1 MRLGLRTALTATLV
15 TRLLLIPVGLLALLT
30 LGYAVSP
37 EPMPPGSD
45 LANLPYRWDAL
56 LYLDI
61 AQHGYQWEG
70 PEQFNSPLVFFPA
83 FPLLL
88 RGTARLLG
96 LSGSHVPW
104 LWTGVLLSTALFCA
118 ALVYL
123 YALTNLLTPEK
134 SGRLAVWL
142 VACYPFSLFHGQV
155 YTESLFLL
163 AAAAACYHALRGQMA
178 AAFVF
183 GCVVGL
189 TRPTGVLVAT
199 MLAWFAWQQMSR
211 GARTDLRDV
220 AGWGAV
226 VSAPVLGM
234 LAYSAYVRRLTG
246 HWFAWITAQ
255 EGWGR
260 EVTGPVEVVTR
271 LAAAV
276 SDRGLINYLFERPY
290 ELGRPYDLLYFGLV
304 LVTLGLLRPVIR
316 RFGWGMGAFVFL
328 SLALPV
334 SAGGLTSVG
343 RFTCVLFPV
352 FMWLSTRT
360 WAGPLAVVFAVGQVI
375 FAGLFY
381 AQRYIF

>member
-1 MRLGLRTALTATLV
+1 MRVGLRTALTATLV
-15 TRLLLIPVGLLALLT
+15 TRLALIPVGLLALMT

-56 LYLDI
+56 VYLEI
-61 AQHGYQWEG
+61 AQHGYRWEG
-70 PEQFNSPLVFFPA
+70 LEHFNSPLVFFPA

-88 RGTARLLG
+88 RGAGRLLG
-96 LSGSHVPW
+96 LSGGHVPW
-104 LWTGVLLSTALFCA
+104 MWTGVLLSTALFFA
-118 ALVYL
+118 ALAYV

-142 VACYPFSLFHGQV
+142 IACYPFSLFHGQV

-163 AAAAACYHALRGQMA
+163 AAVAACYHCYRGQLA

-189 TRPTGVLVAT
+189 TRPTGVLVGT
-199 MLAWFAWQQMSR
+199 MLAWVAWQHLR
-211 GARTDLRDV
+211 RRERLDWPECARF
-220 AGWGAV
+220 AAV
-226 VSAPVLGM
+226 VAAPVLGV
-234 LAYSAYVRRLTG
+234 LAYSAYVWQLTG
-246 HWFAWITAQ
+246 HGFMWVTAQ
-255 EGWGR
+255 AGWGR

-271 LAAAV
+271 LVASV
-276 SDRGLINYLFERPY
+276 HQYGLVAYLFDGPYEVGRPY
-290 ELGRPYDLLYFGLV
+290 ELLYFGLV
-304 LVTLGLLRPVIR
+304 LVSVGLLQPVVR

-328 SLALPV
+328 SLAVPV

-352 FMWLSTRT
+352 FMFLSTRT
-360 WAGPLAVVFAVGQVI
+360 WAVPLVVVFAIGQAI
-375 FAGLFY
+375 FGGLFY

>member
-56 LYLDI
+56 IYLDI

>member
-1 MRLGLRTALTATLV
+1 MRLALRTAVTATLV
-15 TRLLLIPVGLLALLT
+15 TRLALIPVGLLALLI
-30 LGYAVSP
+30 LGYAVGTD
-37 EPMPPGSD
+37 PMPPGSD

-56 LYLDI
+56 IYLDI

-70 PEQFNSPLVFFPA
+70 PQQLNSPLVFFPA
-83 FPLLL
+83 YPLLL
-88 RGTARLLG
+88 RGAARLLG
-96 LSGSHVPW
+96 LSGGHVPW
-104 LWTGVLLSTALFCA
+104 LWTGVLLSTVLFLA
-118 ALVYL
+118 ALTYV
-123 YALTNLLTPEK
+123 YALTNLLTTEK

-142 VACYPFSLFHGQV
+142 IACYPFSLFHGQV

-163 AAAAACYHALRGQMA
+163 AAVAACYHCYRGQLV

-199 MLAWFAWQQMSR
+199 MLAWFVWQQMR
-211 GARTDLRDV
+211 QRTKGDWREVPGLL
-220 AGWGAV
+220 AV
-226 VSAPVLGM
+226 VASPVLGV
-234 LAYSAYVRRLTG
+234 LAYSAYVWRLTG
-246 HWFAWITAQ
+246 HWSTWITAQ

-260 EVTGPVEVVTR
+260 EITGPVEVVTQ
-271 LAAAV
+271 LV
-276 SDRGLINYLFERPY
+276 TSVTDYGLFDYVFLRPY
-290 ELGRPYDLLYFGLV
+290 EVGRPYHLLYFVLLLV
-304 LVTLGLLRPVIR
+304 SLALLRPVIR

-360 WAGPLAVVFAVGQVI
+360 WATPLAVVFAAGQVI
-375 FAGLFY
+375 VAGLFY

>member
-1 MRLGLRTALTATLV
+1 MRLALRTAVTATLV
-15 TRLLLIPVGLLALLT
+15 TRLALIPVGLLALLI

-56 LYLDI
+56 IYLDI
-61 AQHGYQWEG
+61 AQHGYRWEG
-70 PEQFNSPLVFFPA
+70 PEQWNSPLVFFPA
-83 FPLLL
+83 YPLLL
-88 RGTARLLG
+88 RGAARLFG
-96 LSGSHVPW
+96 LSGGHVPW

-118 ALVYL
+118 ALAYVH
-123 YALTNLLTPEK
+123 ALTNLLTPEK

-142 VACYPFSLFHGQV
+142 MASYPFSLFHGQV

-163 AAAAACYHALRGQMA
+163 AAVAACYHCYRGQLV

-199 MLAWFAWQQMSR
+199 MLAWFVWQQ
-211 GARTDLRDV
+211 LRQRERVDWREV
-220 AGWGAV
+220 AGQAAV
-226 VSAPVLGM
+226 VVSPVLGM
-234 LAYSAYVRRLTG
+234 LAYSAYVWRLTG
-246 HWFAWITAQ
+246 HGFAWITAQ

-260 EVTGPVEVVTR
+260 EVTGPLEVMTR
-271 LAAAV
+271 LATSV
-276 SDRGLINYLFERPY
+276 TEYGLFDYLFARPY
-290 ELGRPYDLLYFGLV
+290 EVGRPYHLLYFVLM
-304 LVTLGLLRPVIR
+304 LVTLALLRPIVR
-316 RFGWGMGAFVFL
+316 RFGWGMGAFVVL
-328 SLALPV
+328 SLAVPV
-334 SAGGLTSVG
+334 SAGGFTSVG

-360 WAGPLAVVFAVGQVI
+360 WATPLVVVFAAGQVI

>member
-56 LYLDI
+56 IYLDI

-271 LAAAV
+271 LSAAV